1 LLKIL
6 NITRELKK
14 RKKKEKTTND
24 TAGLETILKVGI
36 GSRIML
42 RRNINMEK
50 GLVNG
55 ALGYVT
61 KIFKNVY
68 NFVYALNILF
78 DNHKSEIKIERFS
91 A

>member
-50 GLVNG
+50 GRVG
-55 ALGYVT
+55 RPV
-61 KIFKNVY
+61 KHDR
-68 NFVYALNILF
+68 ILTEF
-78 DNHKSEIKIERFS
+78 RSTG
-91 A
+91 